1 MPVNTNLSASANLSV
16 PLTQNYSSGGS
27 VNSAT
32 NGSWSRNQSQSMT
45 NAASARQWSAEQA
58 NVAYERQKELI
69 EMEQAF
75 NAEQAKISRDWEESM
90 ANTIYT
96 RSVKNMRE
104 AGINPILAANM
115 GLSGASVGSGATAS
129 IGGASAPMAQSF
141 MDTSSASSGAS
152 ESWGESNGSSWSQ
165 SEGGI
170 VTALSALA
178 EMFGQMAETVNSGS
192 TVNIVL
198 DGLKDL
204 GIVGEDETATDVAKD
219 VAKGAVGGIIPGLGN
234 LFGALKSAAKAKDK
248 AKEKAAEEGK

>member
-16 PLTQNYSSGGS
+16 PLTQNYASGGS
-27 VNSAT
+27 VSNSS
-32 NGSWSRNQSQSMT
+32 NGSWSRNQSSSIT
-45 NAASARQWSAEQA
+45 NAEAARAFSAQQA
-58 NVAYERQKELI
+58 ALAYERQKELMK
-69 EMEQAF
+69 MEQDY
-75 NAEQAKISRDWEESM
+75 NTEQAKISRDWEESM

-129 IGGASAPMAQSF
+129 ISGASAPIAQSF

-204 GIVGEDETATDVAKD
+204 GIVGKDETATDVAKD
-219 VAKGAVGGIIPGLGN
+219 VAKGAIGGIIPGLGN
-234 LFGALKSAAKAKDK
+234 LFGALKSASKITEK
-248 AKEKAAEEGK
+248 AKEKAKEGK